1 MCSSDLYNRAKLV
14 GEKTFGKGTVQ
25 QPENFTDGSGIHVTI
40 ARWLLPK
47 GNNIHNEG
55 VSPDVEVIYEANEEN
70 PEADNQ
76 LEKAIEVLLE
86 K

>member
-1 MCSSDLYNRAKLV
+1 M
-14 GEKTFGKGTVQ
+14 
-25 QPENFTDGSGIHVTI
+25 TI